1 MSDIAI
7 KLLRKITKGDIP
19 NRVLRTACDFRVE
32 GNQFSFRLVGNIL
45 QEDMEDIKVLQG
57 SSL

>member
-19 NRVLRTACDFRVE
+19 NRVLRTACDFKVE
-32 GNQFSFRLVGNIL
+32 NNQFTFRVCWTGL
-45 QEDMEDIKVLQG
+45 
-57 SSL
+57 SL

>member
-1 MSDIAI
+1 MSDITI
-7 KLLRKITKGDIP
+7 GLLRKITKGDIP
-19 NRVLRTACDFRVE
+19 DKILRTACDFRVE

-57 SSL
+57 PSL